1 MFTSIYRAI
10 AVAQA
15 ASAASRMM
23 MHVSNRQL
31 ADMGIN
37 RETFVAESVARVKA
51 EFAEKDK
58 VKANKSVR
66 GMVANLTNPNL
77 VGAV

>member
-10 AVAQA
+10 VVAQA
-15 ASAASRMM
+15 ASAASRLM
-23 MHVSNRQL
+23 MHVSDRQL

-37 RETFVAESVARVKA
+37 RETFVAESVVRVKE
-51 EFAEKDK
+51 EFAVKDK

>member
-1 MFTSIYRAI
+1 MFTSIYRTI

-23 MHVSNRQL
+23 MHVSDRQL

-37 RETFVAESVARVKA
+37 RETFVAESVARVKE
-51 EFAEKDK
+51 EFAVKDK

>member
-1 MFTSIYRAI
+1 MFTSIYRTI

-23 MHVSNRQL
+23 MHVSDRQL
-31 ADMGIN
+31 ADMGIS
-37 RETFVAESVARVKA
+37 RDTFVAESVARVKA
-51 EFAEKDK
+51 EFAEQDK
-58 VKANKSVR
+58 AKANKSVR
-66 GMVANLTNPNL
+66 GMVTNLTNPNL